1 MAITPSLMLR
11 IAPSCPRS
19 FLWPCGWEGEG
30 GGEEDAGNMYSMAR
44 WCEREDIQAMFTTIT
59 AW

>member
-1 MAITPSLMLR
+1 MAITLSLMLR

-19 FLWPCGWEGEG
+19 FLWPFGSEGEG
-30 GGEEDAGNMYSMAR
+30 RDEENAGNTYSIAR
-44 WCEREDIQAMFTTIT
+44 WCESEDIQAMFTTIT